1 MATWGLYR
9 HHNPENTPKGRQF
22 RAFETLAAPHKV
34 TPRQWLAALARWRHW
49 TAKIQ
54 RDKYAG
60 QLYDWMQPIY
70 DNLIRQ
76 GYVEPRPKWS
86 LWVQRNSPR

>member
-9 HHNPENTPKGRQF
+9 HFNYGATPQGKQF

-34 TPRQWLAALARWRHW
+34 TPPQWLSALARWRHW
-49 TAKIQ
+49 TAKIMGD
-54 RDKYAG
+54 RYHG
-60 QLYDWMQPIY
+60 QLYHWMQPIY

-86 LWVQRNSPR
+86 AWVQRN